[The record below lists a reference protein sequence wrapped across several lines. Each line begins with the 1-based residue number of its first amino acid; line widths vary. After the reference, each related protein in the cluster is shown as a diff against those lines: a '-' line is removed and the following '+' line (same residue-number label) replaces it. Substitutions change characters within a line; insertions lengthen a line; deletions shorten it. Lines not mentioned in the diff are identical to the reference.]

1 MKKAVIIVPI
11 VVLGFFLMNLPYGGT
26 KPQIK
31 KAKVKSVKAEKQKI
45 KRKPMETVSAIVD
58 FKTGYNNVEDMVKDS
73 DVIIQ
78 GTVLSVKYCDENDKD
93 GLQIP
98 STESKVKVTKSYNRN
113 IHMGDVLTF
122 TEIGGVTTQ
131 KKIIARLRSGTGNA
145 RFKNNDTTPVKS
157 LINGADVMSPNQ
169 NVMLFAT
176 FESPKNKEVY
186 SPLCSYEGKFL
197 INKDGTIERIKAN
210 DTGLANLKF
219 TQAEMDEKLKGF
231 NK

>member
-1 MKKAVIIVPI
+1 MKKAAIIVP
-11 VVLGFFLMNLPYGGT
+11 VVILAFFLINLPYEDIN
-26 KPQIK
+26 PQIK
-31 KAKVKSVKAEKQKI
+31 KVKVKSVKVKKKKI
-45 KRKPMETVSAIVD
+45 QHKSMKTVNAIVD
-58 FKTGYNNVEDMVKDS
+58 FETGYNNVDDMIKDS

-78 GTVLSVKYCDENDKD
+78 GTVLSVSYFDENHKG
-93 GLQIP
+93 GLEIP
-98 STESKVKVTKSYNRN
+98 STESKVKVTRAYNKN
-113 IHMGDVLTF
+113 IHVGDVLTF

-131 KKIIARLRSGTGNA
+131 KKIIDRLRNGTGNA
-145 RFKNNDTTPVKS
+145 KFKNNDITPVKS

-176 FESPKNKEVY
+176 FESPQNKEVY

-197 INKDGTIERIKAN
+197 INKDGTIERIKA
-210 DTGLANLKF
+210 DDKGLANLKF